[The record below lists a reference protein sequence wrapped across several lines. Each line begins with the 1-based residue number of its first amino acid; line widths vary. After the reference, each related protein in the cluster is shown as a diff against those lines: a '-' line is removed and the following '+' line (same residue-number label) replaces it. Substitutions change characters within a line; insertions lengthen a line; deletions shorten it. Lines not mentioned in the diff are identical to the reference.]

1 MIYKFNN
8 EYPVINKDSFVAE
21 SADIIGDVTICENV
35 SIWFGAV
42 IRGDI
47 NPIFIGKGTNVQ
59 DNCVLHTRTGDNKIW
74 IGQNVTIGHSAVI
87 HGATIGS
94 YSLIG
99 MGSIILDDAQIGN
112 YTIIGA
118 GSLVPSGK
126 KIPDGVLCL
135 GSPAKIIRE
144 LTPEEKRGLENSA
157 ATYMELYKKY

>member
-8 EYPVINKDSFVAE
+8 VYPIISKNSFIAE
-21 SADIIGDVTICENV
+21 SADIIGDVTISENV
-35 SIWFGAV
+35 SIWFGTV

-47 NPIFIGKGTNVQ
+47 NPIYIGRGTNVQ
-59 DNCVLHTRTGDNKIW
+59 DNCVLHTRTGDNKIL
-74 IGQNVTIGHSAVI
+74 IGENVTIGHSAVI
-87 HGATIGS
+87 HGANIGCNT
-94 YSLIG
+94 LIG
-99 MGSIILDDAQIGN
+99 MGSIILDDAQIGS

-144 LTPEEKRGLENSA
+144 LTLEEKEGLEKSA
-157 ATYMELYKKY
+157 ATYIELYNKY